1 MPYPMSNRS
10 SPMLVYTS
18 KDEGGNPWHYERV
31 SSLKTEFIVKNHADL
46 IGSDVV
52 SWAYINM
59 IMWREYEGG
68 IDRAVQHQQS

>member
-1 MPYPMSNRS
+1 
-10 SPMLVYTS
+10 MLVYTS

-68 IDRAVQHQQS
+68 IELYNINKVDMGGWIPDIA